1 MNSTLLDKDHF
12 PYLHDQDNLFFVLFV
27 ALVFIDIML
36 FLCIFSIVYHE
47 IRKANDQ
54 RSRLLRVLEAPSAPS
69 YQNVVSGI
77 PLANA

>member
-1 MNSTLLDKDHF
+1 MNSTLLDKGYF
-12 PYLHDQDNLFFVLFV
+12 PYLHNQDSLFFVLFV

-36 FLCIFSIVYHE
+36 FLCIFSVVYHE

-54 RSRLLRVLEAPSAPS
+54 RIRLLRALEAPSAPS